1 MKFISRFFYAFV
13 VIIILFALLY
23 LSSVYYLGIKAQDSI
38 NREIAL
44 LRESSLIEVTGY
56 HYHRGWFRSEAEA
69 TVRLRP
75 SVLKTIHI
83 GRFPSVLKL
92 ILQRPVHLKTRIW
105 HGPLAHHQLLRAYAA
120 TEVVFEQQAERE
132 IIKFFAIGRPFHIQD
147 TIHLSGAGKVDFT
160 LGSVDYKE
168 LSGIQIRFAGLWGEL
183 SYQKDYKEY
192 VWHLKVPK
200 FFMRLADKGGVLL
213 SDVRYSSS
221 NTPHADA
228 IDTGVT
234 NFSVDHILAS
244 TQLQDKIH
252 LNLAS
257 LLSLFTNTKL
267 GDFFDPGLSFRL
279 SDLELRRLQLQ
290 TDISKD
296 KDFIAMQGQFGLQA
310 LRLNDTWYGPIRLTA
325 AAKHLHALSLK
336 QLREFLAQLNSE
348 PIEANIWQDK
358 LLAFV
363 RTKAYSLFTQGP
375 QFEITEL
382 YGKFP
387 SGEIKAQGNLSLKG
401 LRQENLSNFT
411 ALMNHAQAHV
421 TYQIPM
427 EIAVDIFE
435 KQVIGLLLSANGA
448 VGDPKGL
455 ESVAKTAR
463 YLATSTINDY
473 VGRHYLTL
481 NQGILNGQIDW
492 QGGKLLLNTIPYHN
506 EVENID
512 QIYTPEDEKELEGP
526 KKNLPQRQNRS
537 ILRGNNKKSV
547 PLKRDAK

>member
-1 MKFISRFFYAFV
+1 MVGAAIGAV
-13 VIIILFALLY
+13 HAVGALLTSRTFFQPDEY
-23 LSSVYYLGIKAQDSI
+23 WQSLEIAHRIVFGYGYRTWEWTSDPPLRSIVHPALFVPLYKLLDITGASAYALATAPAMQQALMSALGDWFAYRLIARTAGRSVALVWCVLHLGSVYWLYTASRPFSNTMEAALCSI
-38 NREIAL
+38 ALYYWPMSRARVLHVSRTHHTYRIAL
-44 LRESSLIEVTGY
+44 LAAWAAVLVRPTSVILWSFLGLQVLYDAWHTACCGRLLLDAVWTG
-56 HYHRGWFRSEAEA
+56 
-69 TVRLRP
+69 
-75 SVLKTIHI
+75 
-83 GRFPSVLKL
+83 
-92 ILQRPVHLKTRIW
+92 
-105 HGPLAHHQLLRAYAA
+105 AA
-120 TEVVFEQQAERE
+120 AL
-132 IIKFFAIGRPFHIQD
+132 AIG
-147 TIHLSGAGKVDFT
+147 
-160 LGSVDYKE
+160 
-168 LSGIQIRFAGLWGEL
+168 AGLDTLYYGTWT
-183 SYQKDYKEY
+183 
-192 VWHLKVPK
+192 W
-200 FFMRLADKGGVLL
+200 
-213 SDVRYSSS
+213 
-221 NTPHADA
+221 TP
-228 IDTGVT
+228 
-234 NFSVDHILAS
+234 
-244 TQLQDKIH
+244 
-252 LNLAS
+252 
-257 LLSLFTNTKL
+257 
-267 GDFFDPGLSFRL
+267 
-279 SDLELRRLQLQ
+279 
-290 TDISKD
+290 
-296 KDFIAMQGQFGLQA
+296 
-310 LRLNDTWYGPIRLTA
+310 
-325 AAKHLHALSLK
+325 
-336 QLREFLAQLNSE
+336 
-348 PIEANIWQDK
+348 
-358 LLAFV
+358 LAFV

-427 EIAVDIFE
+427 EMAVDIFE